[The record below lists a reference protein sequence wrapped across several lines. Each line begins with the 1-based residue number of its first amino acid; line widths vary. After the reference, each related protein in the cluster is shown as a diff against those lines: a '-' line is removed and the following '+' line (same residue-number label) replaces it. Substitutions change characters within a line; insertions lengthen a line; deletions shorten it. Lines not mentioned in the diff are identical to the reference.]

1 MTSFCLSSDIA
12 ARGNG
17 LGFGLVLPLETSGGY
32 AVWGENGRDGIG
44 LVMGFAASAV
54 SGESESEVTT
64 TAMSTCGHRQDHSL
78 IDARALA
85 GSNAFPLSLVG
96 SSSVEFSLRG
106 VPDSDEETQNGT
118 RL

>member
-1 MTSFCLSSDIA
+1 MD
-12 ARGNG
+12 
-17 LGFGLVLPLETSGGY
+17 
-32 AVWGENGRDGIG
+32 
-44 LVMGFAASAV
+44 FAASAV

-85 GSNAFPLSLVG
+85 GSNAFPLSPVVG